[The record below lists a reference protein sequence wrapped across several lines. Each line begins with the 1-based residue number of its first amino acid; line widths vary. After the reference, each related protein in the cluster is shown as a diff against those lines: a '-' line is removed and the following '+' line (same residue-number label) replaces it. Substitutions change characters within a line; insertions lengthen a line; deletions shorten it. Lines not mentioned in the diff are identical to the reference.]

1 MMEQTA
7 QYELA
12 RPALLRGPPLSFP
25 DLVADLEDIVYVIG
39 APALQVI
46 TLLALLTT
54 PLAVV

>member
-12 RPALLRGPPLSFP
+12 RPALLRGPLSFP

-39 APALQVI
+39 APALQLI